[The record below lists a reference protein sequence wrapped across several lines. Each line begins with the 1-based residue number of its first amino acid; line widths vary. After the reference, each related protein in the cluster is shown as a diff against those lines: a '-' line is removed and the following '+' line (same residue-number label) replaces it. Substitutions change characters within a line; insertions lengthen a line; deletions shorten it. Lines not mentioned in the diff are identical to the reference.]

1 MKKHWA
7 VIATKNGRQ
16 ALCGVFE
23 AIDDAKI
30 RWWDVV
36 NLLDYEDAEIK
47 SISANNITKF
57 KNFEVRFPESGFS
70 LERNE

>member
-57 KNFEVRFPESGFS
+57 KNFEVRFPESGF
-70 LERNE
+70 